1 MIKTNV
7 RLSRNTGTAWLAG
20 LCLAL
25 FTLLVL
31 GSVQQAS
38 ADADAT
44 IAQGFKTRQEVGRG
58 GLVSIVPNADRTVEI
73 ATQSHPERL
82 IGIVTDN
89 PLVAISGGET
99 EVQVVTN
106 GLAHAL
112 VSDINGEVK
121 RGDHIVVSAIE
132 GVGGKAIV
140 GSRVIGVAHGD
151 FSEAQQVKEHQLTDT
166 TGTKRTV
173 KIGLLLVNVS
183 PTYYEPPTN
192 ENSLVPGFLQ
202 HFANSIAGR
211 QVVPLRIFISV
222 VIFLAGIVAIGVLF
236 YSSVRYSITAIGRNP
251 LSATAVHKGLVE
263 VAMIGGMILLV
274 TLITVYLIL
283 VI

>member
-1 MIKTNV
+1 MSKKSI
-7 RLSRNTGTAWLAG
+7 RLSRKAGIAWFAS

-25 FTLLVL
+25 LALFAYSGGEQV
-31 GSVQQAS
+31 S

-58 GLVSIVPNADRTVEI
+58 GLVSIVPNSDRTVEI
-73 ATQSHPERL
+73 ATQAHPERL

-132 GVGGKAIV
+132 GVGGKAVV

-166 TGTKRTV
+166 TGVKRTV

>member
-1 MIKTNV
+1 M
-7 RLSRNTGTAWLAG
+7 TGAAWLMGLCVALFAFVAYAG
-20 LCLAL
+20 LEQ
-25 FTLLVL
+25 V
-31 GSVQQAS
+31 S

-58 GLVSIVPNADRTVEI
+58 GLVSIVPNSDRTVEI

-132 GVGGKAIV
+132 GVGGKAVV